1 MGECKVSDASQEVVF
16 EELTVAPSAIWTA
29 LAEAQKSMEQPVL
42 DSVGHAGKNGARE
55 YKYASLAS
63 VRKAVVPPCNAQG
76 IFITQHFDG
85 ANVLITEAHMGGEC
99 VVLDRR
105 VVRLTGNPQEDGSA
119 ETYAKRYALCSV
131 FGLAGV
137 EDDDGSSV
145 EKVAKQTG
153 GPFNARCRN
162 CGTVYA
168 FQNEEHMRQCESARV
183 CCLDPSY
190 EVV

>member
-1 MGECKVSDASQEVVF
+1 MEGNETQAG
-16 EELTVAPSAIWTA
+16 IWTA
-29 LAEAQKSMEQPVL
+29 LAEAQKVMEQPVL
-42 DSVGHAGKNGARE
+42 DSIGHTGKGGARE

-63 VRKAVVPPCNAQG
+63 VRKSALPPCNAQG

-85 ANVLITEAHMGGEC
+85 ANVLVTEAHMGAEC

-105 VVRLTGNPQEDGSA
+105 VVKLTGNPQEDGSA

-137 EDDDGSSV
+137 EDDDGSAAA
-145 EKVAKQTG
+145 KAPKQTG
-153 GPFNARCRN
+153 VQFNARCRS
-162 CGTVYA
+162 CGTVYT
-168 FQNEEHMRQCESARV
+168 FQNEDHMRQCEYTRA
-183 CCLDPSY
+183 CCPSPSY